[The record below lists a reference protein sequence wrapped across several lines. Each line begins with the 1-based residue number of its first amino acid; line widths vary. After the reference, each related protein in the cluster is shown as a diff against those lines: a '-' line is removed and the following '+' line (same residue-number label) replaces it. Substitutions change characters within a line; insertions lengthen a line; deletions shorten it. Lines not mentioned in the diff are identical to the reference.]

1 MIMVNNCGISHN
13 FIPMMGCE
21 FSFESRLIQSVTGGV
36 RDIHKYFLFCII
48 ISFLSILVL
57 TNIPTEQLDTCLE
70 MVLRSTTILLHN
82 LVRKVLANEPP
93 NTKLFEHPRGVSILL
108 SH

>member
-1 MIMVNNCGISHN
+1 MLVGPISVHYIKEKLHVLTCIN
-13 FIPMMGCE
+13 AA
-21 FSFESRLIQSVTGGV
+21 V
-36 RDIHKYFLFCII
+36 RDIHKYFLFFI

-70 MVLRSTTILLHN
+70 MVLRSATILLHN

-93 NTKLFEHPRGVSILL
+93 NTEPFELPRGVSILL
-108 SH
+108 PH